1 METKTKTKEFF
12 CETCNYK
19 TTRKSDFN
27 SHMLSKRHLN
37 KFKSND
43 EKLSCETCKQVFKTQ
58 SGLWKHTT
66 KCIVMKKEEY
76 DNKVFFLNKY
86 CKNTREIKKVFD
98 QIYIDD
104 NYVMHFNELDFET
117 VVQQMFQKAFTN
129 IPILE
134 RPIYCFTTEN
144 DDIDIYYV
152 YHNKKWIKETE
163 LQFMKQILYDSID
176 EYPEEKKTILL
187 EVIKIFNDNILRD
200 IKKYKNISFERDN
213 NAEMEFIPTRIIILK
228 SLLNIIRVNK
238 SDFC

>member
-1 METKTKTKEFF
+1 METKTKDFF

-19 TTRKSDFN
+19 STRKSDFN

-43 EKLSCETCKQVFKTQ
+43 EKLSCETCKKVFKTQ

-66 KCIVMKKEEY
+66 KCIVMKKEEKN
-76 DNKVFFLNKY
+76 DNKIVFLNKY
-86 CKNTREIKKVFD
+86 CKTPREIKNVFE
-98 QIYIDD
+98 QIHIDD
-104 NYVMHFNELDFET
+104 NYFTNFNELEYVN
-117 VVQQMFQKAFTN
+117 VVQQMFQTAFKN

-134 RPIYCFTTEN
+134 RPIYCFTNEN

-163 LQFMKQILYDSID
+163 LQFMKQILYESID

-187 EVIKIFNDNILRD
+187 EVIQLFNDNILRD
-200 IKKYKNISFERDN
+200 IKKYKNVIFERDN
-213 NAEMEFIPTRIIILK
+213 NAEIEFIPTRIIILK
-228 SLLNIIRVNK
+228 GLIHATRVNK